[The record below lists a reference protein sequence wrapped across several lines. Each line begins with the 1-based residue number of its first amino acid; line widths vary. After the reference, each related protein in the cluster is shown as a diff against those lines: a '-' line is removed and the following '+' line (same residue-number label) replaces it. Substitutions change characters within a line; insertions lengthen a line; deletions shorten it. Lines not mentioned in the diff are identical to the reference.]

1 MGNHEKVFGICENK
15 CLVETNSKE
24 DFDVVKNKV
33 ASLENGMGIKSIVK
47 DYSSDGDYKHKT
59 FVLPF
64 TVSFSYANPSDY
76 TYYIYTHTNETKKRN
91 LFYDPIEHQLNDIK
105 YVTFSEDN
113 DSTLCAGY
121 DFLVTDANDEISK
134 MFSGQYYR
142 VYYWN
147 NTKVSDV
154 YLVLTSRDNTSTLQY
169 KDPIIIIKFTVPSG
183 IENNTWYSFDEK
195 PLSVEGFI
203 RVVRSSKSSVTSTD
217 ILKGTTCYQRKR
229 GNVSSVQFADTPGF
243 ILPSTYKSILEL

>member
-1 MGNHEKVFGICENK
+1 MANHEKMFGICENK

-76 TYYIYTHTNETKKRN
+76 TYYFYTHTNEITN
-91 LFYDPIEHQLNDIK
+91 HTLFYDSIEHQLNDIK
-105 YVTFSEDN
+105 YVTFSED
-113 DSTLCAGY
+113 SSYAFCAGY
-121 DFLVTDANDEISK
+121 DSLVTSKNDEISK

-142 VYYWN
+142 VYYWGG
-147 NTKVSDV
+147 TKVSNV
-154 YLVLTSRDNTSTLQY
+154 YLVLTSRDNTSTIQSQ
-169 KDPIIIIKFTVPSG
+169 DPIIMIKFTVPSG

-203 RVVRSSKSSVTSTD
+203 RVVRAQKSNVTSTE